1 MKTLV
6 RPHVIVVGGG
16 IIGAS
21 IAWHLAHETNV
32 TIVAEDVGGPATAAS
47 FAWLNAS
54 SANNKFYYE
63 FRRRSLERWKQIRL
77 ELPDLPISWSGS
89 LNWHKTPE
97 DLVKNEKNLSA
108 WGYDVVH
115 MQKSQISEREPFIDK
130 CILPEWGLYYPEE
143 GAIEA
148 HIAARQLIADAEAKG
163 TKLIRTT
170 AKGFCKNNGCVSGVV
185 LSSGEEVQGDHVVVA
200 AGLGSVS
207 LLASE
212 KVTLPVTS
220 VPALLV
226 NSKPTEEDLVNQVIN
241 SKHLYVRQTRDGV
254 IRAGCEYPGDDPGD
268 DPEQTARDVFAQVRQ
283 TLVGG
288 SKLEFD
294 HYTIG
299 HKPTPEDGLPI
310 IGPTGL
316 DGISIAVMHSGVTN
330 AAIVGEL
337 LSKQI
342 LTGETDPALVHFRL
356 DRFTRQTTKLT

>member
-1 MKTLV
+1 MKTLS

-16 IIGAS
+16 IVGAS
-21 IAWHLAHETNV
+21 IAWHLARDTTV
-32 TIVAEDVGGPATAAS
+32 TIVAEDVGGPATTAS

-54 SANNKFYYE
+54 SANEEFYYD

-77 ELPDLPISWSGS
+77 QLPDLPISWSGS
-89 LNWHKTPE
+89 LNWHKSPE
-97 DLVKNEKNLSA
+97 DLVNKGKNLSA
-108 WGYDVVH
+108 WGYNVVQ
-115 MQKSQISEREPFIDK
+115 MQKSQIAEREPFIETF
-130 CILPEWGLYYPEE
+130 ILPEWGICYPEE

-148 HIAARQLIADAEAKG
+148 HIAARQLIADAEARG
-163 TKLIRTT
+163 TNLIRTT
-170 AKGFCKNNGCVSGVV
+170 AKGFCKHNGRISGVV
-185 LSSGEEVQGDHVVVA
+185 LASGEEVQGDHVVVA

-212 KVTLPVTS
+212 ELALPVTC

-226 NSKPTEEDLVNQVIN
+226 NSKPTEEKLVNEVIN
-241 SKHLYVRQTRDGV
+241 SKYLYVRQTPDGV
-254 IRAGCEYPGDDPGD
+254 VRAGCEYPGDDPGD
-268 DPEQTARDVFAQVRQ
+268 DPEQTARDVFAKIQQ

-288 SKLEFD
+288 SNLEFD

-299 HKPTPEDGLPI
+299 HKPVPEDALPI

-316 DGISIAVMHSGVTN
+316 DALSIAVMHSGVTN

-342 LTGETDPALVHFRL
+342 LTGETDPALFNFRL
-356 DRFTRQTTKLT
+356 ERFTR

>member
-1 MKTLV
+1 MKTLA

-16 IIGAS
+16 IVGAS
-21 IAWHLAHETNV
+21 IAWHLARETTV

-54 SANNKFYYE
+54 SANEKFYYE

-77 ELPDLPISWSGS
+77 QLPDLPISWSGS
-89 LNWHKTPE
+89 LNWHKSPE
-97 DLVKNEKNLSA
+97 DLVKKEKNLSA

-115 MQKSQISEREPFIDK
+115 MQKSQIAEREPFIDT
-130 CILPEWGLYYPEE
+130 CILPEWGLCYPEE

-170 AKGFCKNNGCVSGVV
+170 AKGFCKNNGRVSGVV
-185 LSSGEEVQGDHVVVA
+185 LASGEEVQGDHVVVA

-212 KVTLPVTS
+212 ELALPVTR

-226 NSKPTEEDLVNQVIN
+226 NSKPTEEKLVNEVIN
-241 SKHLYVRQTRDGV
+241 SKYLYVRQTPDGV

-268 DPEQTARDVFAQVRQ
+268 DPEQTARDVFAKIRQ

-288 SKLEFD
+288 SNLEFD

-299 HKPTPEDGLPI
+299 HKPVPEDALPI

-316 DGISIAVMHSGVTN
+316 DALSIAVMHSGVTN

-342 LTGETDPALVHFRL
+342 LTGETDPALVNFRL
-356 DRFTRQTTKLT
+356 DRFTR